1 VTVVAERLYT
11 IPITC
16 CLDGRAHDVTD
27 QNVAAGWR
35 AGGRYEALCGY
46 VVVPAAMVAPI
57 GRPCAR
63 CAAVVT
69 SHRLTPATAP
79 VRRLRRRQRGRLWR
93 MLHPHGRAAEGTVTG
108 WLP

>member
-1 VTVVAERLYT
+1 VAERLYT

-63 CAAVVT
+63 CAAVVA
-69 SHRLTPATAP
+69 SHRLTPTT
-79 VRRLRRRQRGRLWR
+79 VGRSRRRQRGWLWR
-93 MLHPHGRAAEGTVTG
+93 MLHPHGRAAVGTVTG
-108 WLP
+108 WLS

>member
-1 VTVVAERLYT
+1 VAERLYT

-27 QNVAAGWR
+27 ESVITGWR

-57 GRPCAR
+57 GRRCAR
-63 CAAVVT
+63 CAEVVA
-69 SHRLTPATAP
+69 SHQQRTTTVDQP
-79 VRRLRRRQRGRLWR
+79 RHHQRGRLWR
-93 MLHPHGRAAEGTVTG
+93 MLQPRGRAAVGTVAG
-108 WLP
+108 WLS